1 MLLNVAVLL
10 FSIAAAFGVAMAAI
24 HFTERRPPPWAVA
37 VLHGLFIIAGFGV
50 LFGVVAENFRGHA
63 TFALGIFALAGVG
76 GAAMVLGWRA
86 KPLPSALVLVHG
98 GVALLGLAILIG
110 AALGM

>member
-24 HFTERRPPPWAVA
+24 HFTEGRPPPWAVA
-37 VLHGLFIIAGFGV
+37 VLHGVFIIAGFGV

-63 TFALGIFALAGVG
+63 TFALGMFALAGVG

-86 KPLPSALVLVHG
+86 KPLPSVLVVVHG